1 MLLMSI
7 MPDVNIPSS
16 SIHEFIQSPVS
27 SDQVPEKSGI
37 NSF

>member
-7 MPDVNIPSS
+7 VPDVNITSS
-16 SIHEFIQSPVS
+16 IIHEFIQSPVS

-37 NSF
+37 NAF